1 MTKFGKKIEDIM
13 SAVSFAEEGDF
24 NTAKEILKKEKR
36 VLLAANKGN
45 IDFKAFKYAVNT
57 CKRINAG
64 LDILIVA
71 SGNENTSAMEQIL
84 HELDKEGIKHM
95 VSKREGCLK
104 QAIVDYTNSE
114 KDILFVVI
122 ESTDGLETGCGTK
135 TKKLSEA
142 WQRLRCP
149 LVVVTAGEAKA

>member
-1 MTKFGKKIEDIM
+1 MTKLGKKIEDIM

-24 NTAKEILKKEKR
+24 NTAREILKKEKR
-36 VLLAANKGN
+36 VLLAANNGN
-45 IDFKAFKYAVNT
+45 IDYRALKYAVNT
-57 CKRINAG
+57 CKRISAG
-64 LDILIVA
+64 LDILIV
-71 SGNENTSAMEQIL
+71 SSRSENNSKLKQTLNELET
-84 HELDKEGIKHM
+84 EGIKHM
-95 VSKREGCLK
+95 VSEREGCLK

-122 ESTDGLETGCGTK
+122 ESTDELETGCAAK

-149 LVVVTAGEAKA
+149 LVVVTGGAKA